1 MPNIYYEKPPAVF
14 PAFDPAIIE
23 VSPALALTV
32 SPGYPNSAILPVSV
46 GVPSSDG
53 SRSSGDIAAVA
64 RRCFRDLVE
73 AIPQDSEAL
82 PLSVDY
88 NLVANISVD
97 EVGSFAAINAVHQY
111 GENVPSQT
119 APYFAIRRA
128 VKYPGYP
135 LNVAVINPSY
145 QDDTQPVMI
154 QAKSGG
160 SVVSQGNLSGQPH
173 VVVSVPDGV
182 DEMVVGDVSL
192 PVETGCVDDSP
203 VLIQWINTEGGYDAR
218 MFNARHTT
226 DIERTDTGPV
236 ELADPQGARDRI
248 EASFFRVQKSVT
260 VGDDMLTKEEY
271 DRLLG
276 VLSSPRVY
284 YWDASLE
291 IWIGV
296 VLEDMTASWDSQS
309 NVGAIEFSFDFPQK
323 RLQL

>member
-32 SPGYPNSAILPVSV
+32 SPGYPNSAIPPISV

-73 AIPQDSEAL
+73 AIQQDSGSL
-82 PLSVDY
+82 SLSVDY
-88 NLVANISVD
+88 NLVARISVD
-97 EVGSFAAINAVHQY
+97 EVGSFAAINSVHQD
-111 GENVPSQT
+111 GELASPQSD
-119 APYFAIRRA
+119 PYFAIRRA

-135 LNVAVINPSY
+135 LNVAVVNPKY

-182 DEMVVGDVSL
+182 DELLVGDVSL
-192 PVETGCVDDSP
+192 PVETGCVEDSP

-226 DIERTDTGPV
+226 DIERTDTEPV
-236 ELADPQGARDRI
+236 ELADPKGARDRI

-276 VLSSPRVY
+276 VLSAPRVY

-309 NVGAIEFSFDFPQK
+309 NVGSIEFSFDFPQK

>member
-1 MPNIYYEKPPAVF
+1 MPNIYYQKPPAVF

-32 SPGYPNSAILPVSV
+32 SPEYPNAAIPSVSV

-73 AIPQDSEAL
+73 AIQQSSGSL

-88 NLVANISVD
+88 NLVARISVAD
-97 EVGSFAAINAVHQY
+97 VGSFAAVNAVHQD
-111 GENVPSQT
+111 GELATPQS
-119 APYFAIRRA
+119 APYFATRRA
-128 VKYPGYP
+128 VRYPGYP
-135 LNVAVINPSY
+135 LNVAVVNPTY

-160 SVVSQGNLSGQPH
+160 SVVLQGNLSGQPH
-173 VVVSVPDGV
+173 VVVSVPNGV
-182 DEMVVGDVSL
+182 DELTVGDVSL
-192 PVETGCVDDSP
+192 PVETGCVEDSP
-203 VLIQWINTEGGYDAR
+203 VLIQWINNEGGYDAR

-226 DIERTDTGPV
+226 DIERTDT
-236 ELADPQGARDRI
+236 EQTEFADPKGARDRI
-248 EASFFRVQKSVT
+248 KASFFRVQKSVT
-260 VGDDMLTKEEY
+260 VGDDMLTQEEY

-276 VLSSPRVY
+276 VLSAPRVY
-284 YWDASLE
+284 CWDASLGL
-291 IWIGV
+291 WIGV
-296 VLEDMTASWDSQS
+296 ALEDMTASWDSLS
-309 NVGAIEFSFDFPQK
+309 NVGAIEFTFAFPQK

>member
-14 PAFDPAIIE
+14 PAFDPAIID
-23 VSPALALTV
+23 VSPALPLTV
-32 SPGYPNSAILPVSV
+32 SPGYPNSAISPVSV

-64 RRCFRDLVE
+64 RRCFQDLVE
-73 AIPQDSEAL
+73 AVQQDSEAL
-82 PLSVDY
+82 SLSVDY
-88 NLVANISVD
+88 NLVARISVG

-111 GENVPSQT
+111 RENVSSQT

-135 LNVAVINPSY
+135 LNVAVVNPTY

-173 VVVSVPDGV
+173 VVVAVPDEV
-182 DEMVVGDVSL
+182 DELVVGDISL

-226 DIERTDTGPV
+226 DIERTDTEPV
-236 ELADPQGARDRI
+236 ELADPKGTRDRI

-271 DRLLG
+271 HRLLG
-276 VLSSPRVY
+276 VLSAPRVY
-284 YWDASLE
+284 YWDTSLE

-296 VLEDMTASWDSQS
+296 VLEDMTASWDTLS
-309 NVGAIEFSFDFPQK
+309 NVGAVEFTFDFPQK

>member
-1 MPNIYYEKPPAVF
+1 MPNIYYQKPPAVF

-23 VSPALALTV
+23 VSPALPITV
-32 SPGYPNSAILPVSV
+32 SPGYPNAAIPSVSV

-53 SRSSGDIAAVA
+53 SKSSGDIAAVA
-64 RRCFRDLVE
+64 SRCFRDLVE
-73 AIPQDSEAL
+73 AIPHGGDTL

-88 NLVANISVD
+88 NLVARISVAN
-97 EVGSFAAINAVHQY
+97 VGSFAAINAVHQY

-119 APYFAIRRA
+119 APYFAILRA

-135 LNVAVINPSY
+135 LNVAVVNPSY
-145 QDDTQPVMI
+145 QDDTQPVTI

-160 SVVSQGNLSGQPH
+160 SVVSQVNLSGQPH

-182 DEMVVGDVSL
+182 DELMMGNVSL
-192 PVETGCVDDSP
+192 PIETGCVEYSP

-226 DIERTDTGPV
+226 DLARTDT
-236 ELADPQGARDRI
+236 EQIEFSDPQGARDRI

-260 VGDDMLTKEEY
+260 VGDDMLTEEEY

-276 VLSSPRVY
+276 VLSAPRVY

-291 IWIGV
+291 MWIGV
-296 VLEDMTASWDSQS
+296 ALEDMTASWDSLS
-309 NVGAIEFSFDFPQK
+309 NVGAIEFTFAFPQK

>member
-23 VSPALALTV
+23 VSPALPLTV
-32 SPGYPNSAILPVSV
+32 SPEYPNAAIPSVSV

-73 AIPQDSEAL
+73 AIQQSSGSL

-88 NLVANISVD
+88 NLVARISVAD
-97 EVGSFAAINAVHQY
+97 VGSFAAINAVHQY

-119 APYFAIRRA
+119 APYFATRRA
-128 VKYPGYP
+128 VRYPGYP
-135 LNVAVINPSY
+135 LNVAVVNPTY
-145 QDDTQPVMI
+145 QDDTQPVSI

-160 SVVSQGNLSGQPH
+160 SVVLTGDLSGQPH
-173 VVVSVPDGV
+173 VVVIVPAGV
-182 DEMVVGDVSL
+182 DELTVGDMSL
-192 PVETGCVDDSP
+192 PIETGCVEDSP
-203 VLIQWINTEGGYDAR
+203 VLIQWINNEGGYDAR

-226 DIERTDTGPV
+226 DIERTDT
-236 ELADPQGARDRI
+236 EQTEFADPQGSRDRI

-260 VGDDMLTKEEY
+260 VGDDMLTREEY

-276 VLSSPRVY
+276 VLSAPRVY
-284 YWDASLE
+284 CWDAALWL
-291 IWIGV
+291 WIGV
-296 VLEDMTASWDSQS
+296 ALEDMTASWDSLS
-309 NVGAIEFSFDFPQK
+309 NVGAIEFTFAFPQK

>member
-1 MPNIYYEKPPAVF
+1 MPHIYYQKPPAVF

-23 VSPALALTV
+23 VSPALPLTV
-32 SPGYPNSAILPVSV
+32 SPEYPNAAIPPVSV
-46 GVPSSDG
+46 GVPNSDG
-53 SRSSGDIAAVA
+53 SKSTGDIAAVA

-73 AIPQDSEAL
+73 EIPQDGGTL

-97 EVGSFAAINAVHQY
+97 EVGSFAAINCVHQY
-111 GENVPSQT
+111 GEGLTSQT
-119 APYFAIRRA
+119 APYFAILRA

-135 LNVAVINPSY
+135 LNVAVVNPSY

-182 DEMVVGDVSL
+182 DELTVGDVSL
-192 PVETGCVDDSP
+192 PVETGCVEDSP
-203 VLIQWINTEGGYDAR
+203 VLIQWINNEGGYDAR

-226 DIERTDTGPV
+226 DIERTDT
-236 ELADPQGARDRI
+236 EQTEFADPQGSRDRI

-284 YWDASLE
+284 CWDAALGL
-291 IWIGV
+291 WIGV
-296 VLEDMTASWDSQS
+296 VLEDMTASWDSLS
-309 NVGAIEFSFDFPQK
+309 NVGAIEFTFAFPQK